1 MPAPVKVEI
10 PGFAKAMPNAKVVE
24 RTRLDEVEVDTFD
37 KDKFDL
43 AHLAKEMMERRKRV
57 ERWRRE
63 QKRKVMVEVH
73 EEVKE
78 EKRRQRKAALEDK
91 NNPWVEVSFKF
102 LVSFIKSPF
111 RHFVIPVFRM
121 TILPRKLK
129 LKMSRLKRAT
139 KVKNLTK
146 MKTRIRW
153 MLI

>member
-1 MPAPVKVEI
+1 
-10 PGFAKAMPNAKVVE
+10 MPNAKVVE

-91 NNPWVEVSFKF
+91 NNPWVEVNFKIFVFHEKVPF
-102 LVSFIKSPF
+102 LT
-111 RHFVIPVFRM
+111 FVIPVFRM
-121 TILPRKLK
+121 TILPKKPK
-129 LKMSRLKRAT
+129 LKMSRLKKAT
-139 KVKNLTK
+139 KVRNLTK

-153 MLI
+153 TLI